1 MSMVK
6 KIHKWSSVIVGIQ
19 LMVWLGSGMYFNFMD
34 HTKAAGNTYKS
45 NKITAVDWQQ
55 LKLKGLELKEP
66 KMVLQ
71 QQLASNSLALIEL
84 VGKPYYLLNHQRGL
98 YDNFVNKHSVV
109 DAITGEPVIIDN
121 SFAESLAAQSYTG
134 PGQIV
139 STTLMQ
145 PPIADL
151 LKQKNAVWQVN
162 YSDDINTSVYIE
174 ADSGRIAGHSDDDK
188 RLADFFLKLHFMD
201 YANEGSFNNEFMMFF
216 AFLTLFLS
224 GTGLIWTIDLALRG
238 QYKIKWFARKTTVKL
253 FDSNQ
258 KSMGQLAFSNHKNLL
273 DGLVDH
279 KIILPS
285 TCGGGGTCGRCR
297 IMINQN
303 VKSTAAD
310 VQHFS
315 VQELEQGYRLAC
327 QHFCD
332 DVEHMTLMDITDAK
346 KYTLELT
353 SSVYLSPYIK
363 ELRFKA
369 HSKVPVQY
377 KAGAFMRFFIPD
389 SECHSI
395 PADLPGEL
403 KPYWQHISPLDYQ
416 HSACSRSYSL
426 ASIDEN
432 TNELMFV
439 IKLQSAGN
447 PAVLPGIGSNY
458 LGNLK
463 VGEYID
469 ALGPFEEF
477 YAKSDSDKTMVLV
490 GAGSGMAPL
499 KSLIEEQ
506 LFLQSHNSIDKTI
519 AKPAREIHF
528 FYGARN
534 ENDIVYVDYF
544 YELAKQYPHFYY
556 YPVLSRPDKDWL
568 GATGYAQHVLALNW
582 QNIVAQGDPEF
593 YLCGPKGLMDDTI
606 RLLRDKGVPE
616 SDIAFDVFS

>member
-1 MSMVK
+1 MNMVR

-45 NKITAVDWQQ
+45 SSNSIVDWQG
-55 LKLKGLELKEP
+55 LKLKGQALKEP
-66 KMVLQ
+66 KAVLQ
-71 QQLASNSLALIEL
+71 QQPQSNTLSLIALA
-84 VGKPYYLLNHQRGL
+84 GKPFYLLNHQRGL
-98 YDNFVNKHSVV
+98 YDYFINQHSVI
-109 DAITGEPVIIDN
+109 DAVTGDLFIIDN
-121 SFAESLAAQSYTG
+121 NFAETLATQSYTG
-134 PGQIV
+134 PGQII
-139 STTLMQ
+139 STTLLQ
-145 PPIADL
+145 APISDL

-162 YSDDINTSVYIE
+162 FSDNISTSVYVE

-201 YANEGSFNNEFMMFF
+201 YANEGSFNNELMMVF

-224 GTGLIWTIDLALRG
+224 ITGLVWTIDLALRG
-238 QYKIKWFARKTTVKL
+238 QYKVKLFSRKTTIKL

-303 VKSTAAD
+303 TKKTTAD
-310 VQHFS
+310 LHHFS
-315 VQELEQGYRLAC
+315 AQQLEQGYRLAC
-327 QHFCD
+327 QHFSD

-346 KYTLELT
+346 KYKLELI
-353 SSVYLSPYIK
+353 SSIYLSPFIK

-369 HSKVPVQY
+369 YSKLPMKY
-377 KAGAFMRFFIPD
+377 KAGAFMRFFIP
-389 SECHSI
+389 EATCHSVPI
-395 PADLPGEL
+395 DLPNDL
-403 KPYWQHISPLDYQ
+403 SSHWQHISPISFQ
-416 HSACSRSYSL
+416 HNACSRSYSL
-426 ASIDEN
+426 ASIDEY
-432 TNELMFV
+432 TNELLFV
-439 IKLQSAGN
+439 IKLQNAGE
-447 PAVLPGIGSNY
+447 PKVIPGVGSNF
-458 LGNLK
+458 LGNLQ
-463 VGEYID
+463 VGDCIE

-477 YAKSDSDKTMVLV
+477 YANESREKSMVLV

-506 LFLQSHNSIDKTI
+506 LFIQSSNSDKSE
-519 AKPAREIHF
+519 REIHL

-534 ENDIVYVDYF
+534 EHDIVYVDYF
-544 YELAKQYPHFYY
+544 YELAKKHPYFYY
-556 YPVLSRPDKDWL
+556 YPVLSRPDEDWL

-582 QNIVAQGDPEF
+582 SRIVEQGEPEF

-606 RLLRDKGVPE
+606 RLLHDKGVPE
-616 SDIAFDVFS
+616 TNIAFDVFS